1 MANSVTIKSLNIK
14 TIYEVLKEN
23 ESMSKTDIAKYTGLS
38 FPTVSTIIEHLIE
51 KEEVIEVGLK
61 SSLGG
66 RCAKKYSLN
75 PMYAVSLL
83 LYLEGNKINWILNDF
98 CRNKIDSE
106 TVVLKNS
113 IVEQIDGIVSLTKS
127 KYSQLA
133 SIVIGIAS
141 NVAKGKVES
150 YLEYEE
156 LKEVDIIKYFTE
168 KYNIP
173 VEVENDMNVAIN
185 GYWERHNNKDKDVI
199 VNIYMGDNGVG
210 AGMIFGGK
218 VWKGATSF
226 AGELHYLPID
236 DNNLSYCK
244 KGFHGID
251 IVEYYGKIIQSY
263 IALVNPNLIVIYNNS
278 FISDKLEE
286 IIDYCKLRVP
296 QEVMPELILSDEFVI
311 DYEYGL
317 GKIAIDL
324 IDSKN

>member
-14 TIYEVLKEN
+14 NIYEVLKEN
-23 ESMSKTDIAKYTGLS
+23 EAMSKTDIAKYTGLS
-38 FPTVSTIIEHLIE
+38 FPTVSTIIEYLIE

-66 RCAKKYSLN
+66 RCAKKYGLN

-98 CRNKIDSE
+98 CRRKIDSGA
-106 TVVLKNS
+106 VVLKNS
-113 IVEQIDGIVSLTKS
+113 IVEEIDSIVSLTKS
-127 KYSQLA
+127 KYCQLA

-141 NVAKGKVES
+141 NVANGKVES
-150 YLEYEE
+150 YLEYKE
-156 LKEVDIIKYFTE
+156 LEEVDIIKYFTE

-173 VEVENDMNVAIN
+173 IEVENDMNVAIN
-185 GYWERHNNKDKDVI
+185 GYWEKHDNKDDEVI

-210 AGMIFGGK
+210 AGMIFNGN
-218 VWKGATSF
+218 VWKGAASF
-226 AGELHYLPID
+226 AGEIHYLPID
-236 DNNLSYCK
+236 DNNLIYCK
-244 KGFHGID
+244 NGFHGIN

-286 IIDYCKLRVP
+286 IIDYCKLRIP
-296 QEVMPELILSDEFVI
+296 QEVMPELILSDEFI
-311 DYEYGL
+311 CDYEYGL
-317 GKIAIDL
+317 GKIATDL
-324 IDSKN
+324 IESKN